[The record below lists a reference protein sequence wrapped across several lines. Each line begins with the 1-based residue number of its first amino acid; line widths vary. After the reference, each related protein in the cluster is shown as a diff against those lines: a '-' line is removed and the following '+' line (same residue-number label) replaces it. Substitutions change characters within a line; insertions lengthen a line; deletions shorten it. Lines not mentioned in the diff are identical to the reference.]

1 MINDQKRYK
10 ITSRK
15 KTKFSRKIH
24 ETISC
29 NQKDGR
35 KTWEYTISE
44 HRKCIWEDNN
54 NRTIERIIETVII
67 EGIKVI
73 KEHITE
79 KIKKNRSRRIIIKV
93 AQQVKSNVDNGGK
106 MWEI

>member
-1 MINDQKRYK
+1 ME
-10 ITSRK
+10 RK
-15 KTKFSRKIH
+15 
-24 ETISC
+24 
-29 NQKDGR
+29 
-35 KTWEYTISE
+35 
-44 HRKCIWEDNN
+44 
-54 NRTIERIIETVII
+54 IETVIT

-106 MWEI
+106 IWEI